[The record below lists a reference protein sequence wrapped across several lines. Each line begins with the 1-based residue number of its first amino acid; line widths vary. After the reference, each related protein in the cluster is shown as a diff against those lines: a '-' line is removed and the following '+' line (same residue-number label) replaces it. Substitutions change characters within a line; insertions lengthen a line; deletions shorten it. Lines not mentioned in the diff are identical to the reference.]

1 MLETRTSPSDGGRP
15 GSGASLRERFPTLA
29 SATYLVSHSMGAP
42 PLGAREALTRYWE
55 QWAHDGPE
63 AWEGWLPEIAS
74 TADNLGRIFGAAP
87 GTVTLCPNV
96 SLAMAAIA
104 SMLDYRRGRSDV
116 VIEALQFPTVL
127 YVWKAWERYG
137 ARVRVVASDDGRTMS
152 TDRLCSAIGE
162 GTAAVVLSHA
172 AYVSGAVIDVPA
184 IVARCR
190 ETGTLFVLDAY
201 QTTGVFPYDA
211 SALGV
216 DVVVGGSHKWLC
228 GGPGCGFIYVRPGLH
243 EQLAPA
249 QTGWMG
255 HAEPFAFEDAPVRLA
270 SGAHRYN
277 TGTPTVPGYLAAR
290 AGHDAILE
298 VGVAAVREHN
308 VALTNELAQG
318 ALGRGFTVPTPLDP
332 AWRTGWIG
340 MDFPGAA
347 KVVDALIG
355 ERVFVDYRPGCGIR
369 VGPHFY
375 TTSEEIANFF
385 RVVDAVR
392 ARG

>member
-1 MLETRTSPSDGGRP
+1 MLETTKSPAAQGRGGSPAR
-15 GSGASLRERFPTLA
+15 LRERFPTLA

-42 PLGAREALTRYWE
+42 PVGARDALTRYWDE
-55 QWAHDGPE
+55 WAQDGPE
-63 AWEGWLPEIAS
+63 AWDRWLPEIAAL
-74 TADNLGRIFGAAP
+74 ADNLGRIFGAAP
-87 GTVTLCPNV
+87 GTVSLCPNV

-104 SMLDYRRGRSDV
+104 STFDYRPERAQV

-137 ARVRVVASDDGRTMS
+137 ARVQVVASDDGRTMS

-162 GTAAVVLSHA
+162 QTAAVVLSHA

-190 ETGTLFVLDAY
+190 ETGSLFVLDAY
-201 QTTGVFPYDA
+201 QTTGVIPYDVN
-211 SALGV
+211 ALGV

-228 GGPGCGFIYVRPGLH
+228 GGPGCGFIYVRPELRERLG
-243 EQLAPA
+243 PA
-249 QTGWMG
+249 VTGWMG
-255 HAEPFAFEDAPVRLA
+255 HAEPFAFEDAPIRLA
-270 SGAHRYN
+270 PRAHRYN
-277 TGTPTVPGYLAAR
+277 TGTPTIPGYLAAR

-308 VALTNELAQG
+308 IALTNELVEG
-318 ALGRGFTVPTPLDP
+318 ALARDFTVPTPLDP

-340 MDFPGAA
+340 MDFPGAE
-347 KVVDALIG
+347 KVSDALIA

-375 TTSEEIANFF
+375 TTSDEIANFF

-392 ARG
+392 A